1 MPVAA
6 HSPYT
11 ETYAIRI
18 NGRVQG
24 VGYRAA
30 AVRHAH
36 LIGVRG
42 WIRNVD
48 DGTVEGVIQGSP
60 DQIDLMLEW
69 LRRGPPAARVTSVD
83 NERLPD
89 DRRFGHFEQR

>member
-1 MPVAA
+1 MPVAPPG
-6 HSPYT
+6 SPI
-11 ETYAIRI
+11 ETYYVVIR
-18 NGRVQG
+18 GRVQG

-36 LIGVRG
+36 AIGVRG
-42 WIRNVD
+42 WVRNLEEGD
-48 DGTVEGVIQGSP
+48 VEGVIQGTP

-69 LRRGPPAARVTSVD
+69 LRRGPPFARVSAVD
-83 NERLPD
+83 SERQSD